1 MKEQSPN
8 VELIV
13 SYADFE
19 QKHHGGIYQA
29 TNWIYEGKTDGE
41 HYFIIRGK
49 KTHPK
54 SIHSKCGTSGQR
66 IDWILGCQCRIVP
79 DRGEAQVPDAVEQED
94 AAKDHA
100 FAQTVPKI

>member
-1 MKEQSPN
+1 M
-8 VELIV
+8 ELIV
-13 SYADFE
+13 SYADVE

-54 SIHSKCGTSGQR
+54 SIHSKYGTGSQR
-66 IDWILGCQCRIVP
+66 IDWIRNNL
-79 DRGEAQVPDAVEQED
+79 DANAELYRTEG
-94 AAKDHA
+94 KHKYLMPLNKKMRRKILPLHKPY
-100 FAQTVPKI
+100 PK